1 MKTNIPL
8 TYTGKNA
15 DNLYVAG
22 WKNNKPVKLRVRELD
37 CHGSIVTDSLS
48 YSDTIYE
55 SLTEIRAAAA
65 NGELSNNTIYLVK
78 SGDVLV
84 EYLYINNQLKQI
96 GKELSAE
103 DDIDKLVVFSKTFTS
118 FAELKASSLSE
129 NIIYTVNDKGTLE
142 QYIYRND
149 KIVQISGSL
158 NEITLG
164 SDDDEAKAETV
175 EDEDGIIDYNLPE
188 LVNGSYR
195 YKNHTNLHTVICDMP
210 ALKNGRQ
217 MFWGCPLTSFAGN
230 LSSLEDGWGMFGKNC
245 KLDYDSIVNIIDG
258 LPVYDSGNHEIT
270 IGYISTIPQVEIAAL
285 ELELK
290 AKGWSVYW
298 YVDGSVSI
306 KNN

>member
-8 TYTGKNA
+8 TYTGKNT

-37 CHGSIVTDSLS
+37 CHGGIVTDSLS

-55 SLTEIRAAAA
+55 NLTEIQAAAT

-78 SGDVLV
+78 SGDILV

-96 GKELSAE
+96 GNKLSTE
-103 DDIDKLVVFSKTFTS
+103 DDTNKLVIFSKTFTS
-118 FAELKASSLSE
+118 FAELKASSLAE

-142 QYIYRND
+142 QYIYRNG

-158 NEITLG
+158 NEITSG
-164 SDDDEAKAETV
+164 SDDNEAKAETS

-188 LVNGSYR
+188 LVDGSYR

-210 ALKNGRQ
+210 SLKNGRQ

-245 KLDYDSIVNIIDG
+245 KLDYDSVINIIDG

-270 IGYISTIPQVEIAAL
+270 IGYASTIPQAEIATL

-290 AKGWSVYW
+290 VKGWEVHW
-298 YVDGSVSI
+298 YIDGSASI
-306 KNN
+306 KNS